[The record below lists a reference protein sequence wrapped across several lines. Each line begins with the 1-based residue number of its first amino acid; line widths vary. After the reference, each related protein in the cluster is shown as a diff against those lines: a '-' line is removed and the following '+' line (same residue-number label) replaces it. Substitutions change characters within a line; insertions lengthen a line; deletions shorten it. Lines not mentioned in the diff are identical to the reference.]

1 MDEKLAFKRPERVS
15 VEEAAT
21 IGVGLLV
28 SKSFLLANCHVM
40 VFVNE

>member
-1 MDEKLAFKRPERVS
+1 MDERLAFKRPERVS

-28 SKSFLLANCHVM
+28 RKAFFLPII
-40 VFVNE
+40 NEKY